1 MPLVLCYHAVSRTWD
16 HRLSMTPEL
25 LLRQVRT
32 LSRVRGVRVTFDDA
46 YASAAT
52 VFADL
57 RLMGA
62 PVTVYVCTAFAR
74 AGSPVQIAEL
84 AGDDPEELSTMDW
97 DELRGHCENGI
108 EVGSHGVSHA
118 HLTELADDE
127 LRCELVDSKEEIEAE
142 LGRPLHRARVSLRR
156 ARPPCESRRRS
167 RRIRAGICLVGRRA
181 RRSVRRTAA
190 RPLPPPHS
198 LAGAAH
204 DHGPP
209 PLRRLSAPPPRLYA

>member
-25 LLRQVRT
+25 LLRQVRA
-32 LSRVRGVRVTFDDA
+32 LSRVRRVRVTFDDA

-52 VFADL
+52 VFPDL

-74 AGSPVQIAEL
+74 AGSPLQIAEL
-84 AGDDPEELSTMDW
+84 AGDDPEELSTMSW

-118 HLTELADDE
+118 HLTELADGE
-127 LRCELVDSKEEIEAE
+127 LRRELVDSKAEIEAE
-142 LGRPLHRARVSLRR
+142 LGRPCTELAYPYGEHDHRVRAAAEAAGYERAFALWEGVRGPYAERRLDLYRRHTPVRALLMTTPLHRF
-156 ARPPCESRRRS
+156 
-167 RRIRAGICLVGRRA
+167 
-181 RRSVRRTAA
+181 AA
-190 RPLPPPHS
+190 
-198 LAGAAH
+198 
-204 DHGPP
+204 
-209 PLRRLSAPPPRLYA
+209 